1 MADKRKDLPGDAKD
15 DLLSI
20 VPKARPKPLPID
32 FEACAPPP
40 EATQPPTAPADSHG
54 VRANENPWE
63 VFAPPPEA
71 LRWEGEPPPVI
82 PLPPLAPPPTPLFQ
96 LDKTADELWG
106 SEDSGEGLPPL
117 DLDRPTEKKT
127 KKTGHKKKRRP
138 GRVKRF
144 FTWLLVLAL
153 AVTGLLGG
161 GAFLAAGQMNLKPI
175 DQANAA
181 AIANAPRG
189 NIFVTNILLIGVD
202 GSPGNSRADTLLLL
216 SIDRRTATL
225 KLTSILRDS
234 WVRFP
239 NGSYKKINEATVGN
253 AGGGA
258 LAARVVSENFGVR
271 VDHYMLLS
279 FNAFEKIIN
288 AIGGISVPITQREI
302 NFLARETR
310 LGRQIGK
317 AEMERQMAR
326 NGVVKLNGIQALIF
340 VRIRYVDDD
349 FMRAGRQRIMLD
361 AVMGRIKRNPL
372 RLIPLAVSAVP
383 EIHSSVSRLDAALLA
398 MQAPAFAFFSL
409 EQHQLPAPG
418 TFRNSTR
425 GGLFIFDLDIAENG
439 RLLRKFIY
447 G

>member
-1 MADKRKDLPGDAKD
+1 M
-15 DLLSI
+15 
-20 VPKARPKPLPID
+20 
-32 FEACAPPP
+32 
-40 EATQPPTAPADSHG
+40 
-54 VRANENPWE
+54 
-63 VFAPPPEA
+63 
-71 LRWEGEPPPVI
+71 
-82 PLPPLAPPPTPLFQ
+82 
-96 LDKTADELWG
+96 
-106 SEDSGEGLPPL
+106 
-117 DLDRPTEKKT
+117 
-127 KKTGHKKKRRP
+127 
-138 GRVKRF
+138 KRF